1 LKCSIREQFS
11 FGRCERIGG
20 RTKSGGP
27 AEATGPPR
35 ELLDYCEQLPPPDA
49 SLTELTRNE
58 GMLLVLALPD
68 MLPPADDPLVEPV
81 AEPPVEPPVEP
92 VAEPPVEP
100 VAEPP
105 VEPVVEPV
113 AEPPVEPLV
122 ELPLPMLP
130 LLFAIVPV
138 TSTRLPTRL
147 LSSDVLPERR

>member
-1 LKCSIREQFS
+1 M
-11 FGRCERIGG
+11 
-20 RTKSGGP
+20 
-27 AEATGPPR
+27 
-35 ELLDYCEQLPPPDA
+35 LP
-49 SLTELTRNE
+49 
-58 GMLLVLALPD
+58 VLALPD

-100 VAEPP
+100 L
-105 VEPVVEPV
+105 VEPV

-122 ELPLPMLP
+122 ELPLPV

-147 LSSDVLPERR
+147 LSSDVLPVRR

>member
-1 LKCSIREQFS
+1 
-11 FGRCERIGG
+11 
-20 RTKSGGP
+20 
-27 AEATGPPR
+27 
-35 ELLDYCEQLPPPDA
+35 
-49 SLTELTRNE
+49 LTELTRNE
-58 GMLLVLALPD
+58 GMLPVLALPD

-105 VEPVVEPV
+105 VEPV

-122 ELPLPMLP
+122 ELPLPMLLP

-147 LSSDVLPERR
+147 LSSDVLPVRR

>member
-1 LKCSIREQFS
+1 M
-11 FGRCERIGG
+11 
-20 RTKSGGP
+20 
-27 AEATGPPR
+27 
-35 ELLDYCEQLPPPDA
+35 
-49 SLTELTRNE
+49 TELTRNE
-58 GMLLVLALPD
+58 GMLLPVLALPD

-105 VEPVVEPV
+105 VEP
-113 AEPPVEPLV
+113 LV

-147 LSSDVLPERR
+147 LSSDVLPVRR